1 MNGPQAAP
9 LASMRQRHIQ
19 ALQRRAAQHQGA
31 VRQLLEARLQALQA
45 AEAATPE
52 AATRGPAPHPAP
64 RPLAELLAHIARHNG
79 PGGPGGQAAGQA
91 AGHAA
96 GPASPASAT
105 RSALGAAPGRQAPH
119 ELKAVRDY
127 RSTWSRLS
135 VQQRVQQALARVPD
149 NAGPLNTQRLVH
161 QLLHALHGAS
171 PPYLHRLVTQV
182 EALLWLEQVAQGGAA
197 PRPAGHRR
205 GAQPGSG
212 P

>member
-1 MNGPQAAP
+1 MNRPQPAPAART
-9 LASMRQRHIQ
+9 RQRHIQ

-45 AEAATPE
+45 AEAAE
-52 AATRGPAPHPAP
+52 AALPAAAPAAP
-64 RPLAELLAHIARHNG
+64 PPPAHAAPGPLAELLAYIAQHDGAAAPAER
-79 PGGPGGQAAGQA
+79 AAGA
-91 AGHAA
+91 AGR
-96 GPASPASAT
+96 GPE
-105 RSALGAAPGRQAPH
+105 ALHSRPSTH

-161 QLLHALHGAS
+161 QLLHALHAAS

-182 EALLWLEQVAQGGAA
+182 EALLWLEQVAQGPAA
-197 PRPAGHRR
+197 PRPEGRR
-205 GAQPGSG
+205 AAR
-212 P
+212 

>member
-1 MNGPQAAP
+1 MNGPRPALAA
-9 LASMRQRHIQ
+9 STRQRHIQ

-31 VRQLLEARLQALQA
+31 VRQLLNARLQALQA
-45 AEAATPE
+45 DEDAAAQPV
-52 AATRGPAPHPAP
+52 PPSPP
-64 RPLAELLAHIARHNG
+64 SPSPSPLAELLAHIAHHNG
-79 PGGPGGQAAGQA
+79 APSAP
-91 AGHAA
+91 A
-96 GPASPASAT
+96 GPAGP
-105 RSALGAAPGRQAPH
+105 GARTPEAPHSRQAPR

-161 QLLHALHGAS
+161 QLLHALHAAS

-197 PRPAGHRR
+197 PRPEGRR
-205 GAQPGSG
+205 AAR
-212 P
+212 